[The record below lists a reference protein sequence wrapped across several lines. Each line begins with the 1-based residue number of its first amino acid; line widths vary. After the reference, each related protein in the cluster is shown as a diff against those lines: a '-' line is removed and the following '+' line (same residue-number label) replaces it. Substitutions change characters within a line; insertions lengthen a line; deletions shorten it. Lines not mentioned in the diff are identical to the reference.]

1 MELVD
6 TLDSKSSSFAGVT
19 VRPRPSVPKNIM
31 QETTSL
37 LSGAIDLSIYGMGFV
52 FLFLA
57 LMVFTTGLMSRIV
70 NGSKKSIL
78 DQQDIADFKNS
89 EIALDEETKFVIK
102 QAIKMHRGG

>member
-1 MELVD
+1 
-6 TLDSKSSSFAGVT
+6 
-19 VRPRPSVPKNIM
+19 M

-57 LMVFTTGLMSRIV
+57 LMVFTTGLMSRII
-70 NGSKKSIL
+70 NGSKKSL
-78 DQQDIADFKNS
+78 MNQQDIADFKKS
-89 EIALDEETKFVIK
+89 EIELDEETKFVIK